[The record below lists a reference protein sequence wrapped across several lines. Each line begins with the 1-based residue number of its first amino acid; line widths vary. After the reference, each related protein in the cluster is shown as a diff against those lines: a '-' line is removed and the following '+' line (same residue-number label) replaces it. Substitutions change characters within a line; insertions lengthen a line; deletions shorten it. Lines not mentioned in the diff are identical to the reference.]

1 MTTPAHLRP
10 SGDGTTPL
18 TPDEATQ
25 LKPSWI
31 IDRVALNA
39 AETRTIGEVQQE
51 LMKRPPTLP
60 QILDDLWLRQLHRR
74 MFEAIWEWA
83 GSYRA
88 TERNIGVDPRHI
100 AVAVRDLIDDARVWF
115 DNEPPVT
122 PAVRLHH
129 RLVQI
134 HPFPDGNGRHARL
147 ATDACLRARGE
158 APFTWGANLVDEPMH
173 ERRQRYYA
181 ALRRADR
188 DGDLSEL
195 TKYVQ
200 A

>member
-1 MTTPAHLRP
+1 MSTPAHLRP
-10 SGDGTTPL
+10 EGDGTTPL
-18 TPDEATQ
+18 TPDEAAQ

-31 IDRVALNA
+31 IDRGALHA
-39 AETRTIGEVQQE
+39 AEARAIAKVQQE
-51 LMKRPPTLP
+51 LMKRPPALP
-60 QILDDLWLRQLHRR
+60 EILDDLWLRQLHRR
-74 MFEAIWEWA
+74 MFGAIWEWA

-100 AVAVRDLIDDARVWF
+100 AVVVRGLVDDARVWF
-115 DNEPPVT
+115 DNERPVR
-122 PAVRLHH
+122 PAVRFHH

-134 HPFPDGNGRHARL
+134 HPFPDGNGRHGRL
-147 ATDACLRARGE
+147 ATDACLRACGA
-158 APFTWGANLVDEPMH
+158 APFTWGANLVDVPMQ

-195 TKYVQ
+195 EQYVQ